1 MLRFTAGA
9 DDLLASRFAI
19 APLLELEKLLR
30 RLSGVEGRPMPRDWS
45 DRLRPV
51 YRRLRAETELD
62 VVLALCAPHYGAD
75 FVAPPPRSLAQTID
89 DDLETVRATPL
100 PLARKEIAECL
111 RRRPTDDPRVLS
123 VLRGRDVVARIADV
137 LEIAWHELL
146 AQDWVRL
153 RAICERDVVYRA
165 GLLSR
170 EGWAAAIAG
179 LDRRMRWHD
188 GAIEIKLRHANATV
202 DLRGAGLLLI
212 PSVFVWPDVAA
223 YTETPWPHALIY
235 PARGTS
241 ALWEPGTPADPG
253 AVGDLIGRS
262 RAQLLAALDEPASTT
277 QLARTL
283 GMAPG
288 AVGDHLTVLRRA
300 GLLAKA
306 RSGRSVLY
314 RRTPLGDALT
324 AQQ

>member
-1 MLRFTAGA
+1 MLRFTAGT

-19 APLLELEKLLR
+19 APLLELDKLLR
-30 RLSGVEGRPMPRDWS
+30 RLSGREGRPMPRDWS
-45 DRLRPV
+45 DRLRPA
-51 YRRLRAETELD
+51 YRRLRAETDLD
-62 VVLALCAPHYGAD
+62 AVLALYPPHYGAD
-75 FVAPPPRSLAQTID
+75 FVAPPPHGLAQTVD
-89 DDLETVRATPL
+89 DDLARVRGTPL
-100 PLARKEIAECL
+100 SLARREIAECL

-123 VLRGRDVVARIADV
+123 VLRDRNVVARIADV
-137 LEIAWHELL
+137 LEIAWRELL
-146 AQDWVRL
+146 ADDWPRL
-153 RAICERDVVYRA
+153 RAICERDVVHRA

-179 LDRRMRWHD
+179 LDPRTRWHD
-188 GAIEIKLRHANATV
+188 GAIEIQLRYGSGTV
-202 DLRGAGLLLI
+202 DLEGAGLLLI
-212 PSVFVWPDVAA
+212 PSVFVWPHVSA
-223 YTETPWPHALIY
+223 YTEQPWPKALVY
-235 PARGTS
+235 PARGIS
-241 ALWEPGTPADPG
+241 ALWEPSTPADPG

-262 RAQLLAALDEPASTT
+262 RALLLAALDEPASTT

-300 GLLAKA
+300 GLLGRA

-314 RRTPLGDALT
+314 HRTPLGDALA